1 MNKKLLLS
9 SILAFVILGL
19 YPHSVNADISG
30 AIGSIDPP
38 PGVEEQNIDF
48 MNNGGGNLST
58 GDNIALFFFLSKFL
72 VVVNVVAGIW
82 VLVNLSLAGFAYIS
96 SQGKAEA
103 HQLVRDK
110 LTMSVAGLALLV
122 VAYMAIA
129 ILSALFFGDP
139 GFILNPKL

>member
-38 PGVEEQNIDF
+38 PGVEEQNAAFLAQGKPNSD
-48 MNNGGGNLST
+48 
-58 GDNIALFFFLSKFL
+58 IALFFFLSKFL

-82 VLVNLSLAGFAYIS
+82 VLVNLSLAGFTYIS

-103 HQLVRDK
+103 HQTVRDK

-139 GFILNPKL
+139 GFILNPELKSMI

>member
-1 MNKKLLLS
+1 MLTLF
-9 SILAFVILGL
+9 LAFGMLML
-19 YPHSVNADISG
+19 HSQSVSADISD
-30 AIGSIDPP
+30 AIGTIDPP
-38 PGVEEQNIDF
+38 PGVEEQNQQF
-48 MNNGGGNLST
+48 QTEQNLGPDS
-58 GDNIALFFFLSKFL
+58 IALFFFLSKFL

-103 HQLVRDK
+103 HQTVRDK

-122 VAYMAIA
+122 VAYMVIA

-139 GFILNPKL
+139 GFILNPELPKL